1 MRFSFVLT
9 LCMLSATY
17 FTYYTIQGDRGLLNW
32 ARLSNDIEK
41 LEVRLEKS
49 QSKID
54 SLNQRLA
61 LVNYDTTD
69 RDMMDEQVRRMFVYI
84 KAGEFRLLP

>member
-9 LCMLSATY
+9 LCLLSVTY
-17 FTYYTIQGDRGLLNW
+17 FTYYTIQGDRGLRNW
-32 ARLSNDIEK
+32 IRLSNDIEK
-41 LEVRLEKS
+41 LEVRLGKS
-49 QSKID
+49 QSEID
-54 SLNQRLA
+54 RLNQRLA

-69 RDMMDEQVRRMFVYI
+69 RDMMDEQVRRMFVYL

>member
-1 MRFSFVLT
+1 
-9 LCMLSATY
+9 MLSATY

-61 LVNYDTTD
+61 LVNY
-69 RDMMDEQVRRMFVYI
+69 
-84 KAGEFRLLP
+84 